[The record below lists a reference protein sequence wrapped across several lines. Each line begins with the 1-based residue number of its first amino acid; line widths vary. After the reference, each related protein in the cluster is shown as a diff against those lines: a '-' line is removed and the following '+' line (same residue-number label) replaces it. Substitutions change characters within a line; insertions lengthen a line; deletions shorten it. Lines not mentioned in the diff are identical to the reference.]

1 MYIRIILTSII
12 MILFIYSCNCIKS
25 YEEFQ
30 GNLNTS
36 LSPISYIDNI
46 NNVIKKQQETIDAIN
61 KNQKEILDKLDFISE
76 YKKVNSLAI
85 DNKLKD
91 IDNMNDPKLLAE
103 ELLSLDL
110 QVLFKDNYDKL
121 NDNKLV
127 DLKKLKTALKTK
139 YLIDNEIITVNID
152 DSVYEKSSFN
162 TEPFNLDNHSNE
174 KYHKDKILPL
184 VNQNLD
190 PNPTNL
196 EIELEINKIKNNS
209 DMLPDIIIFNDNDV
223 EPDSKKQIY
232 LNNNGIK
239 LFNIKIKEYILEKK
253 NKDNLRKN
261 IRKDFENGKYMGDG
275 TYFISRE
282 EYKKKFNL

>member
-1 MYIRIILTSII
+1 MYIRIILTSLI
-12 MILFIYSCNCIKS
+12 MILFIYSCVCIKS

-30 GNLNTS
+30 GNSDTS
-36 LSPISYIDNI
+36 ISYVNNI

-61 KNQKEILDKLDFISE
+61 INQKEILDKLDFISE
-76 YKKVNSLAI
+76 YKRVNSLAI

-103 ELLSLDL
+103 ELLSLNL
-110 QVLFKDNYDKL
+110 QVLFKDYYDKL

-152 DSVYEKSSFN
+152 DSIYEGSSFDI
-162 TEPFNLDNHSNE
+162 ESFNLDNHTNE
-174 KYHKDKILPL
+174 KYRKEKILPL
-184 VNQNLD
+184 INQNLQ
-190 PNPTNL
+190 PNPSNL
-196 EIELEINKIKNNS
+196 EIDSEINKIKYNS
-209 DMLPDIIIFNDNDV
+209 DILPDIIIFNDDDV
-223 EPDSKKQIY
+223 EPNSKKQIY
-232 LNNNGIK
+232 LNEVGIK
-239 LFNIKIKEYILEKK
+239 LFNIKIQEYILEKK
-253 NKDNLRKN
+253 NKANLQKK
-261 IRKDFENGKYMGDG
+261 IRKDFENGAYLGDG